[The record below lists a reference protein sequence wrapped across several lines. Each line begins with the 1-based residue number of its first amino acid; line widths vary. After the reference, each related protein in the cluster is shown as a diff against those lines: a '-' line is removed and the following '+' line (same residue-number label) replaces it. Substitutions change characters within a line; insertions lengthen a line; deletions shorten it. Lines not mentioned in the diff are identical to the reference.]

1 MNPTTHKRASKIS
14 LIASGLFLT
23 LVLGLLAYAIL
34 ARGALLNSI
43 NRDPLQLLPR
53 EFAKIA
59 PHDWGL
65 VQTANERQSKSVSD
79 KIVFLVSA
87 KDDATREQAK
97 TAVTEQLRQNTQIQ
111 PVAALNQSGLQD
123 FLTYYQPHQ
132 AAMLTFEQRN
142 KITSQTNEQWQS
154 QIISNAIRPVSIGL
168 SLSDD
173 PLGNLQTWLLAQLD
187 KTKLTPNDNGQ
198 LQVSSDGQIYDALVY
213 QTVQSGFDLHDK
225 TPLIQTYNNAK
236 AAAAQID
243 SSVQIIAAGI
253 PLHAAAATEQ
263 AKHEVSVFGTLSM
276 IGIVLLIALAFRSL
290 KAVFMIALSLAIGL
304 GMAFVLTYWAFG
316 QVHLITLVFGV
327 SLTGVAQDYGLHFLA
342 FRQKEAANS
351 VWNVRRHL
359 WIGLFFALLT
369 TVFTYACL
377 AIPPFPGLRQLAF
390 FSVIGLVGSWLTVML
405 LFPHVFQKLP
415 PESAFSRMFPKW
427 WLRLKQAKLPIM
439 YRKISTALLL
449 ILVIF
454 GLSRTSFKDDL
465 RAFQNSPNWLMQEQ
479 VKAGKLLGES
489 NTQYFLVTANNEQDL
504 LESEEALRDQ
514 LDALNAAGQTFH
526 YRAISEW
533 VPSILRQQANLTLV
547 TDKVAA
553 IAPKIGMDIPTVT
566 SSQISMDS
574 WLAQPFSG
582 ALKNQWLGQQAD
594 GRWASVVSLT
604 GEVTEKN
611 KQAFAA
617 LAKNQPT
624 VLWID
629 QVENYNQIMQ
639 LYRNKMLWMLALAY
653 LVVAACLWPR
663 YRRKSLWVL
672 AAPALAS
679 VLTVA
684 LLGLLH
690 IPLQLF
696 TVLPLLLILGMG
708 VDYGIFLVEHAKEQQ
723 NLWMTVCLSAWST
736 ILSLGTLTLS
746 STPAL
751 HTLGLSL
758 AVGMSATWL
767 AIVFI
772 SNWMKSEAA

>member
-1 MNPTTHKRASKIS
+1 VVG
-14 LIASGLFLT
+14 LI
-23 LVLGLLAYAIL
+23 
-34 ARGALLNSI
+34 
-43 NRDPLQLLPR
+43 
-53 EFAKIA
+53 
-59 PHDWGL
+59 
-65 VQTANERQSKSVSD
+65 
-79 KIVFLVSA
+79 
-87 KDDATREQAK
+87 
-97 TAVTEQLRQNTQIQ
+97 
-111 PVAALNQSGLQD
+111 
-123 FLTYYQPHQ
+123 
-132 AAMLTFEQRN
+132 
-142 KITSQTNEQWQS
+142 
-154 QIISNAIRPVSIGL
+154 
-168 SLSDD
+168 
-173 PLGNLQTWLLAQLD
+173 
-187 KTKLTPNDNGQ
+187 
-198 LQVSSDGQIYDALVY
+198 
-213 QTVQSGFDLHDK
+213 
-225 TPLIQTYNNAK
+225 
-236 AAAAQID
+236 
-243 SSVQIIAAGI
+243 
-253 PLHAAAATEQ
+253 
-263 AKHEVSVFGTLSM
+263 
-276 IGIVLLIALAFRSL
+276 
-290 KAVFMIALSLAIGL
+290 
-304 GMAFVLTYWAFG
+304 
-316 QVHLITLVFGV
+316 
-327 SLTGVAQDYGLHFLA
+327 
-342 FRQKEAANS
+342 
-351 VWNVRRHL
+351 
-359 WIGLFFALLT
+359 
-369 TVFTYACL
+369 
-377 AIPPFPGLRQLAF
+377 
-390 FSVIGLVGSWLTVML
+390 GSWLTVML
-405 LFPHVFQKLP
+405 LFPYVFQKLP
-415 PESAFSRMFPKW
+415 PESAFNRMFPKW

-439 YRKISTALLL
+439 YHKISTVLLL

-489 NTQYFLVTANNEQDL
+489 NTQYFLVTANNEQAL

-514 LDALNAAGQTFH
+514 LDALNTEGQTFH

-553 IAPKIGMDIPTVT
+553 IAPKIGMDIPAVT

-582 ALKNQWLGQQAD
+582 TLKNQWLGQQAD

-611 KQAFAA
+611 KQAFAS

-751 HTLGLSL
+751 HNLGLSL

-772 SNWMKSEAA
+772 SNWMTSEAA